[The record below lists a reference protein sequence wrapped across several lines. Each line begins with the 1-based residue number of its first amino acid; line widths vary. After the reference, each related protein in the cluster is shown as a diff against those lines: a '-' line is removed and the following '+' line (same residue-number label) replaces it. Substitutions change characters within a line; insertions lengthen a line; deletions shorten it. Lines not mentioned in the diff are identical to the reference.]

1 MKKKILAFII
11 LMCFCLSAIT
21 IPAFADDKVIDI
33 TKPEGDMVS
42 DKAVISIC
50 GLCIYDETFIEVY
63 YFDSK
68 ASEYKL
74 LPTVEGD
81 NVVKVGNG
89 KIFARNYELKSKGD
103 NSIKIKA
110 YTAKTKDKPQENFY
124 TISVSEPKKKNWA
137 EEIKDGV
144 INLVDFLKKL

>member
-1 MKKKILAFII
+1 
-11 LMCFCLSAIT
+11 MCFCLSAIT

-50 GLCIYDETFIEVY
+50 GLCVYDETFIEVY

-68 ASEYKL
+68 SSEYKL

-103 NSIKIKA
+103 NRIKIMA

>member
-11 LMCFCLSAIT
+11 LLCFSISAIT

-33 TKPEGDMVS
+33 TKPEGGSMVS
-42 DKAVISIC
+42 DKAIVSIC
-50 GLCIYDETFIEVY
+50 GISLFEDTFVEVY
-63 YFDSK
+63 YYDSND
-68 ASEYKL
+68 SEYKI
-74 LPTVEGD
+74 LPTVDGD
-81 NVVKVGNG
+81 SVVKVT
-89 KIFARNYELKSKGD
+89 KFYAKNYELKSKGD

-110 YTAKTKDKPQENFY
+110 YTTKTKDKPQENFY

>member
-1 MKKKILAFII
+1 MKKKLLAFII
-11 LMCFCLSAIT
+11 IMCFCLSSAAV
-21 IPAFADDKVIDI
+21 PAFAGDIIDI

-50 GLCIYDETFIEVY
+50 GICVYDETFIEVF

-68 ASEYKL
+68 ASEYKV
-74 LPTVEGD
+74 LPTVDGD

-89 KIFARNYELKSKGD
+89 KIYAKNYELKSKGD

-110 YTAKTKDKPQENFY
+110 YTAKTKDKPQESLY
-124 TISVSEPKKKNWA
+124 TITVSEPKKKNWVDD
-137 EEIKDGV
+137 IKDGV
-144 INLVDFLKKL
+144 LNVVDFLKKL